1 LTLGHSWE
9 EPRNGTSQLLLLESC
24 RRVVYAE
31 RMIRARPAVEALER
45 YVAPLEGRRGML
57 RLDFNENTVGPSPRV
72 VEAIRSLPP
81 EAYGTYPEYAGLQ
94 AAFGRH
100 VGLPEENVGIFNGA
114 DAAIR
119 AVFDTFGEPGAVFL
133 STRPTFGYYRPC
145 AQMAGMAIHSVPYPA
160 DLSFPWQAFEAEL
173 AFDPR
178 ICFICNP
185 NNPTSTLVEP
195 ERIVSLSASHP
206 ETLFVID
213 ELYEPFTGKS
223 VLPHAASCD
232 NLLALR
238 SLSKGMGLAA
248 LRLGFLCGS
257 ARLIERA
264 FRVTGPYDI
273 NAFAV
278 VAGKAALE
286 DPEYTRAYVAE
297 VASAKAW
304 SLAQLERLK
313 LRHFSQGGNYLLVW
327 PGADVARVEAALR
340 KRGIL
345 VRSMAGKPVIDGSFR
360 LSIGTLEQMRQFFT
374 ALESVLAEP

>member
-1 LTLGHSWE
+1 
-9 EPRNGTSQLLLLESC
+9 
-24 RRVVYAE
+24 
-31 RMIRARPAVEALER
+31 MIRARPTVEALER

-57 RLDFNENTVGPSPRV
+57 RLDFNENTLGPSPRV
-72 VEAIRSLPP
+72 VEAIRALPP
-81 EAYGTYPEYAGLQ
+81 EAYATYPEYAGLA

-100 VGLPEENVGIFNGA
+100 VGLPEESIGIFNGA

-119 AVFDTFGEPGAVFL
+119 AVFDTFCEPGAVFL
-133 STRPTFGYYRPC
+133 TTRPTFGYYRPC
-145 AQMAGMAIHSVPYPA
+145 AQMAGMSINSVPYPA
-160 DLSFPWQAFEAEL
+160 DLSFPWRAFEAEL
-173 AFDPR
+173 ASCPR

-185 NNPTSTLVEP
+185 NNPTSTLIEP
-195 ERIVSLSASHP
+195 ERILSLAAAHS

-213 ELYEPFTGKS
+213 ELYEPFTSKS
-223 VLPHAASCD
+223 VLPQAASCS

-264 FRVTGPYDI
+264 FRATGPYDI

-297 VASAKAW
+297 VAAAKAW
-304 SLAQLERLK
+304 SLGELQRLK
-313 LRHFSQGGNYLLVW
+313 LRYFSEGGNYLLVW
-327 PGADVARVEAALR
+327 PGKDVALVEAALR
-340 KRGIL
+340 SRGIL

-360 LSIGTLEQMRQFFT
+360 LTIGTREQMQQFFA
-374 ALESVLAEP
+374 ALESVLERV

>member
-1 LTLGHSWE
+1 
-9 EPRNGTSQLLLLESC
+9 
-24 RRVVYAE
+24 
-31 RMIRARPAVEALER
+31 
-45 YVAPLEGRRGML
+45 ML

-72 VEAIRSLPP
+72 VEAIRALPP
-81 EAYGTYPEYAGLQ
+81 EAYATYPEYAGLE

-100 VGLPEENVGIFNGA
+100 VGLPGENIGIFNGA

-133 STRPTFGYYRPC
+133 TTLPTFGYYRPC
-145 AQMAGMAIHSVPYPA
+145 AQMAGMTLKAVPYPA
-160 DLSFPWQAFEAEL
+160 DLSFPWQAFQAEL
-173 AFDPR
+173 GSNPR

-185 NNPTSTLVEP
+185 NNPTSTLVDP
-195 ERIVSLSASHP
+195 ERILGLAAAYP

-213 ELYEPFTGKS
+213 ELYEPFTNES
-223 VLPHAASCD
+223 VLPQAASLD

-286 DPEYTRAYVAE
+286 DAEYTRAYVAE
-297 VASAKAW
+297 IALAKAW
-304 SLAQLERLK
+304 SLGELERLK

-327 PGADVARVEAALR
+327 PGKDVAQVEAALR
-340 KRGIL
+340 GRGIL

-360 LSIGTLEQMRQFFT
+360 LSIGTREQMRQFFT
-374 ALESVLAEP
+374 ALESVLAEV